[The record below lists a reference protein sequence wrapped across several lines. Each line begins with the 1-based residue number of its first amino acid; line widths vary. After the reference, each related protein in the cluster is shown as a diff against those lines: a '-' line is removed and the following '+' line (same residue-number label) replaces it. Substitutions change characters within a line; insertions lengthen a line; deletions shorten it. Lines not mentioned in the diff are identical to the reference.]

1 MTKKNRELFQETL
14 RGSGLLFEYAPNY
27 MSDKVE
33 IETQSFKD
41 VVRFLNEYTSVV
53 NRPFQASEDKI
64 TMNEKKSFV

>member
-1 MTKKNRELFQETL
+1 
-14 RGSGLLFEYAPNY
+14 